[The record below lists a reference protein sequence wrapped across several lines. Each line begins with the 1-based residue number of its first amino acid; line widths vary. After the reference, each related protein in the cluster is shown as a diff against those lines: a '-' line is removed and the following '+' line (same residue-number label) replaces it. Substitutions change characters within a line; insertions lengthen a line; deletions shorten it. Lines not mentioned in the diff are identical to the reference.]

1 MKKELEIL
9 LREIGDPTK
18 VPVPSV
24 PGRLLPWIA
33 GLQKSAVKILA
44 TEGIVI
50 EKPKPKGIRLKGGK
64 TRIPPVD
71 KSGKKPRRKK

>member
-1 MKKELEIL
+1 MKKELEKL

-18 VPVPSV
+18 IPVPSV

-44 TEGIVI
+44 GEGIVI
-50 EKPKPKGIRLKGGK
+50 EKPKPKGIRLKSGK
-64 TRIPPVD
+64 IRVPVED
-71 KSGKKPRRKK
+71 KDGKKPRRKK